1 MIYSGKTPC
10 VVSPECYTDI
20 ETQLEL
26 WYNSERNPFRN
37 YFEQGKRVDQKY
49 VTEKFDLVIEDYG
62 KDDGSLIQVSLKGKN
77 NKDYVPFRE
86 VFDKTFGCIK

>member
-1 MIYSGKTPC
+1 MTYSGKTPC

-26 WYNSERNPFRN
+26 WYNSASNPFRN
-37 YFEQGKRVDQKY
+37 IFVNAKRMSQKDM
-49 VTEKFDLVIEDYG
+49 TEKFDLVIEDYG
-62 KDDGSLIQVSLKGKN
+62 QEEGGMIQVSLKGKT

-86 VFDKTFGCIK
+86 VFDKKFGCIK

>member
-1 MIYSGKTPC
+1 MTYSQENPC
-10 VVSPECYTDI
+10 IVSPACYKDI

-26 WYNSERNPFRN
+26 WYNSENNPFRN
-37 YFEQGKRVDQKY
+37 IFVNAKRMSQKD
-49 VTEKFDLVIEDYG
+49 VTEKLDLVIEDYG
-62 KDDGSLIQVSLKGKN
+62 QGGDNLIQVSLKGKN